1 MKRYNFASEVTG
13 LLIKNPDVT
22 VITITV
28 VQEAKEEQERKRR
41 EIEASRKEYEEQ
53 QRKLDEEYQARL
65 QKEKEALEEARRV
78 EKERREEEERLR
90 QLELQRKE
98 EEARQKKMA
107 EIRAMEEAAASRMR
121 AREEAKKE
129 MSTFAVRLQ
138 GSVTVA
144 VPPAGT
150 VLPGPLEQQAKA
162 RLTVEASSLMGGPV
176 DPVEK
181 DYASMEDMIADAPSQ
196 ISGVMK
202 RCADSVL
209 SALQL
214 QKMSGEGPLT
224 LMESPEA
231 NHWMSVVSMRST
243 LMALGCLDSSTSD
256 LQGTGS
262 LTQSFECRTE
272 SGVLPEG
279 HPLSYQNIYDRL
291 LDRIID
297 DASDDETITLFM
309 ESMEYSNDKL
319 YKGIRAEPTCLSR
332 GPKNLGVCLEVAHFV
347 DRSLYTRPS
356 KESDAPAW
364 FEMCAEFTRR
374 RLNQSFAGSPPDSLM
389 AHSSLITQILGS
401 AHPVSQEIMK
411 INEQNIS
418 NERKNELI
426 QKEKAQKALL
436 AAKLLEEEWPE
447 EEELRRARAKE
458 RESKTPVTERIWALK
473 NVAASLSIGS
483 PGEVSRARKLLEQAV
498 LLKQEMCG
506 GMAHPATFPEVLSL
520 LRVIKTR
527 SDWKN
532 DASGVASLF
541 LKISLNICEGYLEID
556 DNLSACLVLECCLRE
571 GEDVAGLRNNVTL
584 RCVKLL
590 ESVSSRLSD
599 DENRVL
605 VASRA
610 HFEDLETFLN
620 DAFTDELGA
629 YQDGTEIAKCQ
640 LWDSKGPN
648 MLGNLSEQ
656 LSRI

>member
-1 MKRYNFASEVTG
+1 MKRYD
-13 LLIKNPDVT
+13 LLCVESKVLLLSRCT
-22 VITITV
+22 VIFTA
-28 VQEAKEEQERKRR
+28 QEAREEQERKRR

-78 EKERREEEERLR
+78 ERERREEEERLR
-90 QLELQRKE
+90 LLELQRKE
-98 EEARQKKMA
+98 EEARQKKLA
-107 EIRAMEEAAASRMR
+107 EIKAREEAAAARVR
-121 AREEAKKE
+121 AREEAEKE
-129 MSTFAVRLQ
+129 MSTFAVRVQ

-150 VLPGPLEQQAKA
+150 LLPGPLEQQAKA
-162 RLTVEASSLMGGPV
+162 RLTVEAGSLMGGPV
-176 DPVEK
+176 DPFEK
-181 DYASMEDMIADAPSQ
+181 DYASMEDMAADAPSQ
-196 ISGVMK
+196 ISTVMK
-202 RCADSVL
+202 HCADSVL

-214 QKMSGEGPLT
+214 QKMGGDGPLT

-231 NHWMSVVSMRST
+231 NHWMSVISMRST
-243 LMALGCLDSSTSD
+243 LMALECLDSSTAD

-262 LTQSFECRTE
+262 LTKSFECRTE
-272 SGVLPEG
+272 SGVLPED
-279 HPLSYQNIYDRL
+279 HPFSYQKLYDTF
-291 LDRIID
+291 LDKIVE
-297 DASDDETITLFM
+297 DAGNQDTIALFM
-309 ESMEYSNDKL
+309 ESMEDSNEKL
-319 YKGIRAEPTCLSR
+319 YKGIRAEPKCLSR
-332 GPKNLGVCLEVAHFV
+332 GPKNLGVCLEVAHFI

-364 FEMCAEFTRR
+364 FEMCAEFTRK
-374 RLNQSFAGSPPDSLM
+374 RLNESFAGSPPDSLM
-389 AHSSLITQILGS
+389 AHSSLIAQILGPT
-401 AHPVSQEIMK
+401 HPVSREIMAIAEK
-411 INEQNIS
+411 NIS
-418 NERKNELI
+418 IERKNELI

-473 NVAASLSIGS
+473 NVAASLSIGNS
-483 PGEVSRARKLLEQAV
+483 GEVSRARKLLEQAV

-506 GMAHPATFPEVLSL
+506 GMTHPATFPEVLSL
-520 LRVIKTR
+520 LRVIRTR

-541 LKISLNICEGYLEID
+541 FKIAMNICEGYLEIGD
-556 DNLSACLVLECCLRE
+556 SVSACLVLECCLRE

-590 ESVSSRLSD
+590 EKISSSLSD
-599 DENRVL
+599 DDNRVL

-610 HFEDLETFLN
+610 CFEDLEIFLS

-629 YQDGTEIAKCQ
+629 YQDGTEMAKCQ
-640 LWDSKGPN
+640 LWDSKGPK
-648 MLGNLSEQ
+648 MLGSLPEQ
-656 LSRI
+656 LSI